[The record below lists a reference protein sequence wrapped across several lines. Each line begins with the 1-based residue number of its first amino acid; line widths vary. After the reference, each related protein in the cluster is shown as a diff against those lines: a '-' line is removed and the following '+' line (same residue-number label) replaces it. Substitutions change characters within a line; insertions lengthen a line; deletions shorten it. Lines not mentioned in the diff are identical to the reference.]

1 MQRPAPQL
9 KLCGLVFFVA
19 VLISLSCT
27 PEQHDSLA
35 GSEIPPLPTNTL
47 APTPDIKASPEA
59 RLPAQPTAAPVA
71 TPTPVSTAMPVA
83 TPVPT
88 AMPVATPTPVPT
100 AMPAATPTP
109 VPTAMP
115 AATPTPVPTAMP
127 ASTSTPVATATP
139 ASTSVPSPT
148 PAAAGDNGQAGCR
161 ELLESGFDLDQVL
174 ADEEIMACWHQLFAS
189 APTATPASTQGSS
202 TTPAAVG
209 NNAQAGC
216 RELLERGFDLDQ
228 VLADEEVMACWR
240 QLLGS

>member
-1 MQRPAPQL
+1 M
-9 KLCGLVFFVA
+9 A

-27 PEQHDSLA
+27 AEPDGPVTEPEIS
-35 GSEIPPLPTNTL
+35 PLPTNTL
-47 APTPDIKASPEA
+47 APTPDIEA
-59 RLPAQPTAAPVA
+59 AQPTAMPAA
-71 TPTPVSTAMPVA
+71 TLTLVPTAMPA
-83 TPVPT
+83 ATLTPVPT
-88 AMPVATPTPVPT
+88 AMPAATLTPVPTAMPAATPTPVPT

-127 ASTSTPVATATP
+127 AATPTSVPTATP
-139 ASTSVPSPT
+139 VPSPT
-148 PAAAGDNGQAGCR
+148 PAAVGDNGQAGCR

-174 ADEEIMACWHQLFAS
+174 ADEEIMACWHQLFVS
-189 APTATPASTQGSS
+189 VPTATPASTQGSS

-228 VLADEEVMACWR
+228 VLADEDVMACWR